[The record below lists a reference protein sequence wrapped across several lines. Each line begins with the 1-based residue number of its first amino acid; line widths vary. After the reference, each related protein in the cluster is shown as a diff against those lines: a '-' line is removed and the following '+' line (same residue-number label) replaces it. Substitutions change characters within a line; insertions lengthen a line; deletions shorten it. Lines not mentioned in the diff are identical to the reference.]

1 MNENLTMC
9 HLSQIS
15 NLIIPENLSKE
26 LLYDLFEAAYMDVSY
41 DKDGDIFVQ
50 EDVRCFVMPNEDKK
64 DRIRLLTMFGFEPL
78 SSEIDRLRC
87 VNLINEKY
95 LIVRAYSTD
104 NNTLS
109 FDYEIII
116 KGGITRKNLVLSVK
130 RFCGIPRLAIQEFA
144 QGLVA

>member
-1 MNENLTMC
+1 MNGKLIM
-9 HLSQIS
+9 S
-15 NLIIPENLSKE
+15 NSSDLITPENLSKE
-26 LLYDLFEAAYMDVSY
+26 LLYNLFEAAFMDVSY
-41 DKDGDIFVQ
+41 DKDGDILVQ
-50 EDVRCFVMPNEDKK
+50 EDVRCFVMPNEDGK

-95 LIVRAYSTD
+95 LVVRAYSTD

-109 FDYEIII
+109 FDYEILIR
-116 KGGITRKNLVLSVK
+116 GGITKKNLVLSIK
-130 RFCGIPRLAIQEFA
+130 KFCSIPRLAVREFA